1 MYTYKIK
8 KNDDDD
14 DIPFTAGDGLKY
26 FFIVET
32 DVLNFDGDCW
42 EDCNTD
48 ASSIFVFAKI
58 SSVSLEKLLLQY
70 NDLVLEIY

>member
-1 MYTYKIK
+1 VYTYKIK

-32 DVLNFDGDCW
+32 DVLNFDGDC
-42 EDCNTD
+42 
-48 ASSIFVFAKI
+48 
-58 SSVSLEKLLLQY
+58 
-70 NDLVLEIY
+70 